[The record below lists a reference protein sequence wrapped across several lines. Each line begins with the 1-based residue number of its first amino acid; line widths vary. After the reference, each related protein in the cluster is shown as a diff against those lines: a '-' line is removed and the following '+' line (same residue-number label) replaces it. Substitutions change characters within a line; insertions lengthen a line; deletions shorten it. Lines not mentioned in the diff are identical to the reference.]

1 VGYAAARAAVWCVRC
16 NKLTHKSLLQNRG
29 LGGRSPGSAGSLSVD
44 GAVSGMIL

>member
-1 VGYAAARAAVWCVRC
+1 LLLASAR
-16 NKLTHKSLLQNRG
+16 SLLQNRG